1 MDNPLKKRK
10 LAKLCTIAA
19 KTSHNN
25 AQLKGGPDKTGMD
38 TWCSRF
44 NAVRKLNN
52 GVLAGD

>member
-19 KTSHNN
+19 KTPRRN
-25 AQLKGGPDKTGMD
+25 ARVKGGYDKTGVD

-44 NAVRKLNN
+44 NPVSKL
-52 GVLAGD
+52 LFW